1 MRTITIDNKFA
12 AGVGLMTIMDSS
24 YMWEVAPMS
33 MYRLTQ
39 AGRELNYGYR
49 RNARLA
55 LDALGPTFTKDEAL
69 ERLGTLQGLG
79 QLGKGT
85 PQSFWHRFAAQG
97 AHAKKKAFIEMVVS

>member
-1 MRTITIDNKFA
+1 
-12 AGVGLMTIMDSS
+12 
-24 YMWEVAPMS
+24 MS

-55 LDALGPTFTKDEAL
+55 LAALGPTFTKDEAL
-69 ERLGTLQGLG
+69 ERLGTLHGLG

-85 PQSFWHRFAAQG
+85 PQSFWHRFTAQG

>member
-1 MRTITIDNKFA
+1 
-12 AGVGLMTIMDSS
+12 
-24 YMWEVAPMS
+24 MS

-39 AGRELNYGYR
+39 AGHELNYGYR

-55 LDALGPTFTKDEAL
+55 LEELGHTFTKEEAL
-69 ERLGTLQGLG
+69 EKLRALHGLG

-97 AHAKKKAFIEMVVS
+97 AHAKKKAFIEIVVR